1 MSTGSL
7 ALTLALL
14 AAGAPSSDVIPMN
27 TRNFKIPVQ
36 IGEGQRDKIKELIL
50 FASSD
55 QGVTWNEVGVLAPD
69 QDGFKFFA
77 PSDGLYWFN
86 ICLVDIQG
94 KRQPPDIYKA
104 PPREKVLVD
113 TLKPGVRI
121 VSADR
126 QADEIVVK
134 WEIQEDHPDLSTLK
148 LEYRTP
154 DAPAYM
160 WYSAPIQPA
169 MTGQTSFQF
178 INSGPVTLR
187 LKMMD
192 IAGNVGI
199 DQKEIVA
206 KAMSF
211 VATPP
216 APTTLTPAPAANMAQ
231 ANPAASMAPTNGSAG
246 AALPQPDLST
256 LAPQQT
262 QQPSATQGSAAPAAV
277 APPAAPFTPAAP
289 APAFAG
295 STATPPPVPYQNR
308 NLAGSNYESMRPMQQ
323 TMNQPEPRN
332 GQDRAW
338 GPPAMPNNQPANS
351 YGSESESRYINP
363 LNQGGPMSQSMRPA
377 MSRWPG
383 APVAPLQLTNTP
395 QVTLDY
401 EVTKVGPSG
410 VGRVALYLTK
420 DDGRTWE
427 PFGEDADLKP
437 PMTANLPGEG
447 IYGLRLV
454 VTSRAGLGGRPP
466 QLGDLPQ
473 MRIEV
478 DTTPPAT
485 RLFYPQPDPSRRD
498 ALILTWSA
506 SDRSLAPN
514 PITLQWAERPDG
526 VWNNIA
532 TDLTNTGRYVWQ
544 LAPNMPY
551 RVYLRVTARDLAGN
565 VGVDE
570 SPEPVLI
577 DLHEPEGQ
585 LLGISGS
592 VRRP

>member
-27 TRNFKIPVQ
+27 TRNFKIPIQV
-36 IGEGQRDKIKELIL
+36 GEGQRDKIKELIL

-55 QGVTWNEVGVLAPD
+55 QGVTWSEVGVVRPD
-69 QDGFKFFA
+69 EDGFKFFA

-160 WYSAPIQPA
+160 WYSAPVQPG

-199 DQKEIVA
+199 DQKEIIA
-206 KAMSF
+206 KTTAF
-211 VATPP
+211 VATAPAPP
-216 APTTLTPAPAANMAQ
+216 ATSTPAPAVNMAQ
-231 ANPAASMAPTNGSAG
+231 PNPATSTTANNGTNGV
-246 AALPQPDLST
+246 ALPQPDLGA
-256 LAPQQT
+256 LAQSQT
-262 QQPSATQGSAAPAAV
+262 QQPSTQGPAAQ
-277 APPAAPFTPAAP
+277 APYVPSAVPSTPVAP

-295 STATPPPVPYQNR
+295 STATPPVSYQNR
-308 NLAGSNYESMRPMQQ
+308 NMAGSNYESMRSVQQ
-323 TMNQPEPRN
+323 TALNQPDGRN

-338 GPPAMPNNQPANS
+338 GPAAIPNNQAANA

-363 LNQGGPMSQSMRPA
+363 LNQGGSMAQSMRPG

-383 APVAPLQLTNTP
+383 APAVPLQLSNTP

-427 PFGEDADLKP
+427 LFGEDADLKP

-454 VTSRAGLGGRPP
+454 ITSRAGLGGRPP
-466 QLGDLPQ
+466 QSGDLPQ

-478 DTTPPAT
+478 DTTPPVT
-485 RLFYPQPDPSRRD
+485 RLFYPQPDTSRRD

-551 RVYLRVTARDLAGN
+551 RVYLRVMARDLAGN